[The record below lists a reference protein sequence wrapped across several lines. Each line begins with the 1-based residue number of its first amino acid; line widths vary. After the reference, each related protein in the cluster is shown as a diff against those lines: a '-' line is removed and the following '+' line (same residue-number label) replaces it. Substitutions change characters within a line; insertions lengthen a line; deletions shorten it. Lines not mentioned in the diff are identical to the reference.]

1 MIKADLCWPLFYKKI
16 RVTNLMMN
24 KHLSGV
30 GLGLRRE
37 MFDELLPDIPASV
50 DFWEVAP
57 ENWIPLGG
65 KYQKNLNQF
74 TSGSNFVSHGLSL
87 SIGSPE
93 PLDIAFVKDVKMF
106 LDRHQILYYS
116 EHLSY
121 CSGQGHLYDLMPIP
135 FTEEAVTHVV
145 DRVKQ
150 VQDIIERPLLLENV
164 SYYAAPGQEMTEQEF
179 TLSVLNESGCLLLLD
194 VNNIYVNSINHNYDA
209 EKFLSAM
216 PSGKIVYGHIA
227 GHYDEADDLKIDT
240 HGSDVIEPV
249 WQLLK
254 KAYEIHGVF
263 PTLLERDF
271 NIPPISELLI
281 EMEKIRTI
289 QKHVQHQMSA
299 KQPRKFR
306 A

>member
-1 MIKADLCWPLFYKKI
+1 
-16 RVTNLMMN
+16 MMN

-37 MFDELLPDIPASV
+37 MLDELLPDIPSSV

-65 KYQKNLNQF
+65 KFQKNLNQF
-74 TSGSNFVSHGLSL
+74 TSSCNFVSHGLSL
-87 SIGSPE
+87 SIGGPE
-93 PLDIAFVKDVKMF
+93 PLDIHFVKSVKAF
-106 LDRHQILYYS
+106 LDRHQMLYYS

-135 FTEEAVTHVV
+135 FTEEAAKHVIE
-145 DRVKQ
+145 RVKQ

-179 TLSVLNESGCLLLLD
+179 TLSVLNESGCLMLLD
-194 VNNIYVNSINHNYDA
+194 VNNIYVNSINHGYDA
-209 EKFLSAM
+209 EAFLAAM
-216 PSGKIVYGHIA
+216 PTGKIVYGHIA
-227 GHYDEADDLKIDT
+227 GHYDEDDDLKIDT
-240 HGSDVIEPV
+240 HGADIIEPV
-249 WQLLK
+249 WQLLR

-271 NIPPISELLI
+271 NIPPIGQLLL
-281 EMEKIRTI
+281 EMEKIRLI
-289 QKHVQHQMSA
+289 QQQVSA
-299 KQPRKFR
+299 GESGQYR

>member
-1 MIKADLCWPLFYKKI
+1 M
-16 RVTNLMMN
+16 TS

-30 GLGLRRE
+30 GLGLRRD
-37 MFDELLPDIPASV
+37 MLDELLPDIAPSV

-57 ENWIPLGG
+57 ENWIPIGG

-74 TSGSNFVSHGLSL
+74 TSACNFVSHGLSL

-93 PLDIAFVKDVKMF
+93 PIDVNFVKNVKTF
-106 LDRHQILYYS
+106 LDKHQILYYS

-135 FTEEAVTHVV
+135 FTQEAVKHVV
-145 DRVKQ
+145 ERVKQ

-164 SYYAAPGQEMTEQEF
+164 SYYAAPGQEMSEQEF
-179 TLSVLNESGCLLLLD
+179 TLSVLNESGCLMLLD
-194 VNNIYVNSINHNYDA
+194 VNNIYVNSINHGYDA
-209 EKFLSAM
+209 QAFLAAM
-216 PSGKIVYGHIA
+216 PTGKIVYGHIA

-240 HGSDVIEPV
+240 HGADIIEPV
-249 WQLLK
+249 WQLLRT
-254 KAYEIHGVF
+254 AYEIHGVF

-271 NIPPISELLI
+271 NIPPINELLL

-289 QKHVQHQMSA
+289 QLQVPQQVNTQQP
-299 KQPRKFR
+299 KQFR

>member
-1 MIKADLCWPLFYKKI
+1 M
-16 RVTNLMMN
+16 TS

-30 GLGLRRE
+30 GLGLRRD
-37 MFDELLPDIPASV
+37 MLNELLPDIPPSV

-57 ENWIPLGG
+57 ENWIPIGG

-74 TSGSNFVSHGLSL
+74 TSACNFVSHGLSL

-93 PLDIAFVKDVKMF
+93 PIDVNFVKNVKTF
-106 LDRHQILYYS
+106 LDKHQILYYS

-135 FTEEAVTHVV
+135 FTQEAVRHVV
-145 DRVKQ
+145 ERVKQ

-164 SYYAAPGQEMTEQEF
+164 SYYAAPGQEMSEQEF
-179 TLSVLNESGCLLLLD
+179 TLSVLNESGCLMLLD
-194 VNNIYVNSINHNYDA
+194 VNNIYVNSINHGYDA
-209 EKFLSAM
+209 QAFLAAM
-216 PSGKIVYGHIA
+216 PTGKIVYGHIA
-227 GHYDEADDLKIDT
+227 GHYNEADDLKIDT
-240 HGSDVIEPV
+240 HGADIIEPV
-249 WQLLK
+249 WQLLRT
-254 KAYEIHGVF
+254 AYEIHGVF

-271 NIPPISELLI
+271 NIPPINELLL

-289 QKHVQHQMSA
+289 QLQAPQQVNTQQP
-299 KQPRKFR
+299 KQFR